1 MQNSKSKKHIVETG
15 RNMSTS
21 TRGQQHEQIHEVMQT
36 ETMNR
41 HGLQRTH
48 RLNTLTLMTRRG
60 TGEER
65 EEGGGQVR

>member
-1 MQNSKSKKHIVETG
+1 
-15 RNMSTS
+15 MSTS

-36 ETMNR
+36 ETTNR